1 MTSGETRSSPAVE
14 AEGLSVTSGGEV
26 LLLPVSFVVAP
37 GEAVAVTG
45 PNGSGKTTL
54 LRAIAGLVPVAAGT
68 VRVHGRAADE
78 RDPRFRRAVAG
89 LIGYPPVARDLTL
102 GEHVAFVAVSWGAE
116 IAAARDRAAELLAAT
131 GIAALHDR
139 FPHELSSGQSQL
151 FSLALVLAR
160 PSDVLLLDEPEQRLD
175 VDRLALV
182 GRLLRSVVE
191 TGRTLVLASHSPV
204 LIAAVSDRTVALDP
218 DG

>member
-1 MTSGETRSSPAVE
+1 VTSDATRSPAVE
-14 AEGLSVTSGGEV
+14 AEELSVTSGGAV
-26 LLLPVSFVVAP
+26 LLPPVSFAVAS

-54 LRAIAGLVPVAAGT
+54 LRAIAGLVPVTAGT
-68 VRVHGRAADE
+68 VHVHGRSVDE

-89 LIGYPPVARDLTL
+89 LIGHPPVARDLTL
-102 GEHVAFVAVSWGAE
+102 GEHLAFVAVSWGAE
-116 IAAARDRAAELLAAT
+116 VAAGHDTAAELLTAM
-131 GIAALHDR
+131 GIMALRDR

-175 VDRLALV
+175 GDRLALV
-182 GRLLRSVVE
+182 GGLLRSVVE
-191 TGRTLVLASHSPV
+191 AGRTLLLASHSPV